1 MRTRT
6 IFLDIDG
13 TLTDFEGRMPD
24 SAKEALERAHR
35 AGHRLVLCSGRDV
48 TQIYPWMRQS
58 PLFDGCICAAGAVVF
73 AGKTCLEN
81 RTIPRKKLSLLLSH
95 LEEKHAIFFLQ
106 CMGGMFGNAWSVE
119 SGTMLIGNGALSPR
133 RREELFGRTEV
144 LPDLVSRTDCN
155 KLVYYRLPETLEELQ
170 RTAGSFFQVT
180 DSSFRR
186 AVSTGYTDGEITMA
200 ACPKSHGMAKFL
212 QYIGASRE
220 DAIAFGDGPNDLEM
234 LAYAGTG
241 VAMGNGTDAC
251 KAKADFVTASIHEAG
266 IYLGFQKL
274 GLI

>member
-1 MRTRT
+1 M
-6 IFLDIDG
+6 F
-13 TLTDFEGRMPD
+13 
-24 SAKEALERAHR
+24 SAPGGASRR
-35 AGHRLVLCSGRDV
+35 STPGCGS
-48 TQIYPWMRQS
+48 P

-106 CMGGMFGNAWSVE
+106 SMGGMFGNAWSVE
-119 SGTMLIGNGALSPR
+119 NGTMLIGNGALDPR
-133 RREELFGRTEV
+133 QREELFGRTEV
-144 LPDLVSRTDCN
+144 LPDLVLRTDCN

-170 RTAGSFFQVT
+170 RAAGPFFQVT

-212 QYIGASRE
+212 RYIGASRK
-220 DAIAFGDGPNDLEM
+220 DATAFGDGPNDLEM

-251 KAKADFVTASIHEAG
+251 KAQADFVTASIHEDG